1 MADDEQSAEE
11 TGEEAGKASGKQAP
25 TRPAKYNELVE
36 DRENLKRTIGH
47 HLAETEERQSQL
59 LAAVREPAEELKA
72 AVATIQADSEAD
84 RLQRK
89 ELSGAINGLVAFLGE
104 NAQTG
109 TATAGAGNGEEA
121 GAEST
126 ADTEAAGTAAE
137 DGAAGEEDAAG
148 KDEPGTVTA
157 DAGEEN
163 ATTDTESGEDGEGAA
178 GKDAGSAGNAGREE
192 PVAAGSDAA
201 TAGDSTATGADESAT
216 AEDEPAPSAEDDVP
230 EDAAADFSPEALARA
245 LAERLPLDDV
255 KTSIEAIREAIISS
269 REGDEEKT
277 DPGIDTVIQV
287 LSAVR
292 GDLDI
297 QAQLIQALHRNPP
310 PKEGQDTLST
320 DHAMTLHDELMK
332 HMDQLI
338 VRIAPAVSGGEKK
351 DEKEQEQDAAA
362 QPAERQDRLPPT
374 GAEEVRTAAADL
386 STQLRAEGSA
396 FRRFAWV
403 FALVAIPM
411 AVALGIVA
419 QREFGLM
426 PALPETDPTGGWK
439 DIVWEDY
446 GEDISHCR
454 GMENAGVGPCVVTV
468 TPPAQ

>member
-25 TRPAKYNELVE
+25 TRPAKYNELVA
-36 DRENLKRTIGH
+36 DRENLKRTIGQ
-47 HLAETEERQSQL
+47 HLAETEERQSQI
-59 LAAVREPAEELKA
+59 LAAVREPAEEIKA
-72 AVATIQADSEAD
+72 AVATIQAGSEAD

-89 ELSGAINGLVAFLGE
+89 ELSGALNGLVAFLGK
-104 NAQTG
+104 NAP
-109 TATAGAGNGEEA
+109 TATA
-121 GAEST
+121 
-126 ADTEAAGTAAE
+126 AAGTGNGAQAVAESAANG
-137 DGAAGEEDAAG
+137 GAAATATDEGAVEEEDAAG
-148 KDEPGTVTA
+148 EDEPGTA
-157 DAGEEN
+157 AAGEEN
-163 ATTDTESGEDGEGAA
+163 PTAATEDDEAGDDAA
-178 GKDAGSAGNAGREE
+178 GEDAGSTGKAGKEE
-192 PVAAGSDAA
+192 PAAAESD
-201 TAGDSTATGADESAT
+201 TATGGEETAT
-216 AEDEPAPSAEDDVP
+216 GGDEPAPAAEDDVP
-230 EDAAADFSPEALARA
+230 EDAAADPSPDALARA

-292 GDLDI
+292 GDLDV

-310 PKEGQDTLST
+310 PKEGQDTLSA

-338 VRIAPAVSGGEKK
+338 VRIASAVSGGEKK

-362 QPAERQDRLPPT
+362 QPAERQDRPPPT
-374 GAEEVRTAAADL
+374 GLEEVRTAAADL

-426 PALPETDPTGGWK
+426 PALPEIDPTGGWK

-454 GMENAGVGPCVVTV
+454 GMENAGVGTCVVTV
-468 TPPAQ
+468 TPPGQ